1 MRRSLP
7 VRGDPMTW
15 CLMIRVGKILMKIGL
30 LFRVIKNV
38 SPFAALN
45 I

>member
-7 VRGDPMTW
+7 VKGDPRTW
-15 CLMIRVGKILMKIGL
+15 CLMIRVGKILMKIDL
-30 LFRVIKNV
+30 LFEVIKNV